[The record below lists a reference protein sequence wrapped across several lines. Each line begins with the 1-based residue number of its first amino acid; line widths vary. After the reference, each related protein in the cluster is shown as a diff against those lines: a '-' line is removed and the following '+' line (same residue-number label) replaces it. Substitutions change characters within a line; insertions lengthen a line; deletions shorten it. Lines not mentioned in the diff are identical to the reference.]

1 VGPIPSDIK
10 EFLFAHIDSVDQLE
24 ILRLVAA
31 DPQKEHSA
39 LSLAQEL
46 QIPLQTVEA
55 HVNALG
61 ARGLLTMVNQQPLM
75 CKHGPLSEE
84 LDRGVQELVKTYLE
98 RPVSLIKM
106 VYERPKEQ
114 IKTFADAFR
123 LKKEK

>member
-10 EFLFAHIDSVDQLE
+10 EFLFANIDSVDQLE
-24 ILRLVAA
+24 ILRLVVGE
-31 DPQKEHSA
+31 PQKEHSA

-46 QIPLQTVEA
+46 QIALQTVEA
-55 HVNALG
+55 HVNALS
-61 ARGLLTMVNQQPLM
+61 ARGLLTITNQQPLT
-75 CKHGPLSEE
+75 CKHGPQTKE
-84 LDRGVQELVKTYLE
+84 LEAGVQELVKTYLE

-106 VYERPKEQ
+106 VYEKPKEQ

>member
-1 VGPIPSDIK
+1 MGPIPSDVK
-10 EFLFAHIDSVDQLE
+10 DFLYANIDSVDQLE
-24 ILRLVAA
+24 VLRVVVS

-39 LSLAQEL
+39 LSLTQEL
-46 QIPLQTVEA
+46 QISPQAVEA
-55 HVNALG
+55 HVNALA
-61 ARGLLTMVNQQPLM
+61 ARGLLAITNQQPLT
-75 CKHGPLSEE
+75 CKNGPQSQE
-84 LDRGVQELVKTYLE
+84 LEAGVQELVRTYVE

>member
-1 VGPIPSDIK
+1 VGPIPSDVK
-10 EFLFAHIDSVDQLE
+10 EFLFANIDSVDQLE
-24 ILRLVAA
+24 VLRLVVG

-46 QIPLQTVEA
+46 QIALQTVEA

-61 ARGLLTMVNQQPLM
+61 ARGLLTITNQQPLT
-75 CKHGPLSEE
+75 CKHGPQSKE
-84 LDRGVQELVKTYLE
+84 LEDGLQELVKTYLE